1 MPHFILSYHANEMT
15 NNRYGLVASR
25 RIGNAVQR
33 NKVRR
38 RLRGALYNFHPRIGR
53 QYQSATN
60 EVEYFDLILIARQS
74 ITKATFQEIVQQL
87 SDALQRA
94 ELVEI

>member
-1 MPHFILSYHANEMT
+1 MPHFVLSYRANEMPH
-15 NNRYGLVASR
+15 NRYGLVASR

-38 RLRGALYNFHPRIGR
+38 RLREALYNFHPKIGQ
-53 QYQSATN
+53 QYLLDTSD
-60 EVEYFDLILIARQS
+60 VEGFDLILIARQS
-74 ITKATFQEIVQQL
+74 ITKATFQELVQQL

-94 ELVEI
+94 ELMEI